1 MNTDSIIS
9 LATILLLPLIPAFLI
24 YKFFPEK
31 GGSSDE
37 VGGQAS
43 SIGPIS
49 SLSWKLK
56 GAFAGYFLLALLGAF
71 WQYFQNNTQEKKE
84 ISRLEQALKLTGDS
98 LVLAKGIISAS
109 ANPVVDWHVKG
120 LVVPGEKEGTRF
132 FFDDGT
138 TTKNP
143 DGSFELIKRSLA
155 KNGAAKP
162 PRWIC
167 VYNPATGYK
176 VLSLNREVNHP
187 DIQAFNVEFNDSA
200 HTVLIK
206 KPIDINSIKQDSVIA
221 VANFIESKPEIKE
234 RIIISNPEILN
245 NAKVLIRNRK
255 LEKLVRPQNL

>member
-1 MNTDSIIS
+1 M
-9 LATILLLPLIPAFLI
+9 
-24 YKFFPEK
+24 K
-31 GGSSDE
+31 
-37 VGGQAS
+37 
-43 SIGPIS
+43 
-49 SLSWKLK
+49 
-56 GAFAGYFLLALLGAF
+56 
-71 WQYFQNNTQEKKE
+71 KKE
-84 ISRLEQALKLTGDS
+84 INRLEQALKLTSDS
-98 LVLAKGIISAS
+98 LIQAKDIINAG

-120 LVVPGEKEGTRF
+120 LVLPGEKEGTRF

-138 TTKNP
+138 TTKSP
-143 DGSFELIKRSLA
+143 DGSFELIKRSLT
-155 KNGAAKP
+155 KNGDAKP

-167 VYNPATGYK
+167 VYNPATSYK

-187 DIQAFNVEFNDSA
+187 DIQSFNVEFNDSA

-245 NAKVLIRNRK
+245 NAKVLMRNRK